1 MTHLMIMCQRSSR
14 TSLTKLPQ
22 WVRAYRAMNLGMV
35 GYSLYILLLP
45 FLSPLMS
52 RVFPSIWGCSYY
64 RLTGL
69 YCPLCGMTRDLSDS
83 VFSSG
88 SILINPAS
96 LAVFIFIVGSLVYRV
111 WVSFSFL
118 KVTALAQKTLLFLDS
133 TIHVGLLGVLVF
145 ETVKNY

>member
-1 MTHLMIMCQRSSR
+1 
-14 TSLTKLPQ
+14 
-22 WVRAYRAMNLGMV
+22 
-35 GYSLYILLLP
+35 
-45 FLSPLMS
+45 
-52 RVFPSIWGCSYY
+52 
-64 RLTGL
+64 
-69 YCPLCGMTRDLSDS
+69 MTRDLSDS